1 MDGENLSGG
10 IFSDS
15 ETENSER
22 FDLASAYF
30 EEMLANDGEFFSI
43 FFQNFIF
50 CMSFFYGRPNNYK
63 FFQILKKFLL
73 QWTWLSWKVN

>member
-43 FFQNFIF
+43 FFLKFHFLHVIF
-50 CMSFFYGRPNNYK
+50 
-63 FFQILKKFLL
+63 L
-73 QWTWLSWKVN
+73 WAA